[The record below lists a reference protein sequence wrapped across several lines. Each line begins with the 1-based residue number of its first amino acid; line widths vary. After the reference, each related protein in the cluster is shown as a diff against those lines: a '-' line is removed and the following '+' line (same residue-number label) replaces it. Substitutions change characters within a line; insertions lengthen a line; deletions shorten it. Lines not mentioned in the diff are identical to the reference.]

1 MADVVME
8 YELMHTM
15 HDEFAAAGD
24 RLDEHLSGLTTIGGL
39 IDGGALVGKGGQKLA
54 DLIQNGITKFAQQIQ
69 EKMTELAADVD
80 GARAFLEDGDQEAAS
95 RFH

>member
-15 HDEFAAAGD
+15 HDEFTNAAD
-24 RLDEHLSGLTTIGGL
+24 VLDQHLSGLTTIGGL

-54 DLIQNGITKFAQQIQ
+54 DLIQNGITKFADDIKA
-69 EKMTELAADVD
+69 KMEELASDID
-80 GARAFLEDGDQEAAS
+80 GARRFLEEGDQEAAS